1 VVTTNLAMSL
11 IFWVV
16 GSIMYTAFSQVRTTG
31 RAGAIWLL
39 AILAGFA
46 ATQWVGIWFMV
57 G

>member
-1 VVTTNLAMSL
+1 VITNLTLSL

-16 GSIMYTAFSQVRTTG
+16 GSVMYTAFSQVKTNG
-31 RAGAIWLL
+31 KAGAYTLL

-46 ATQWVGIWFMV
+46 SAQWVGIWFMV